1 MPCAVLKLFIMQKNV
16 YKLSV
21 VFFVVGTV
29 AIMLAFWSSCSGSHD
44 SFKPRPLGAPGEV
57 LLVIDDANWN
67 SKAGRTLS
75 VLFEDIFPALPQS
88 EIMFKKTRI
97 QFSKF
102 QRHFRTY
109 RNILLVSVKAG
120 VHCNQVEYRK
130 NEWALNQ
137 QVAEVVAQSH
147 EELEDLIIQ
156 KWPKIKSFFHNGDID
171 ALISSYSKVYEPEAV
186 NVVKKE
192 YPFTLYFPKGYQLK
206 KQNDEFTWLINDRL
220 ESHLGVF
227 VFQYPLDSLQNTNAS
242 TLLQLR
248 NKLLKEEVPGE
259 YPGSFMTTEE
269 SFPVQVNRSKFAGR
283 KWTELRG
290 LWKVQGDFM
299 GGPFVD
305 YFYTDFE
312 NNKLIMLEGYVY
324 SPAKPNKAAF
334 VREVEAVLK
343 SFMPE

>member
-1 MPCAVLKLFIMQKNV
+1 MRNYLSKSNIIL
-16 YKLSV
+16 LSV
-21 VFFVVGTV
+21 GIVLTIVFIAV
-29 AIMLAFWSSCSGSHD
+29 SCNSNQE

-57 LLVIDDANWN
+57 LLVIDNVNWN
-67 SKAGRTLS
+67 SKAGNTLGG
-75 VLFEDIFPALPQS
+75 LLQDIFPALPQT
-88 EIMFKKTRI
+88 ETMFKKTRI
-97 QFSKF
+97 EFANF

-109 RNILLVSVKAG
+109 RNILLVSVKPNATS
-120 VHCNQVEYRK
+120 NRVEYRK

-137 QVAEVVAQSH
+137 QVAEVIVQNQD
-147 EELEDLIIQ
+147 ELEDLIIQ
-156 KWPKIKSFFHNGDID
+156 KWPRIKSFFYNGDIE
-171 ALISSYSKVYEPEAV
+171 SMVKSYYQLYEPEAV
-186 NVVKKE
+186 NAIKNSYE
-192 YPFTLYFPKGYQLK
+192 FSLHFPKGFQLK
-206 KQNDEFTWLINDRL
+206 KKNDEFTWLVNDRL

-227 VFQYPLDSLQNTNAS
+227 VFQYSLDSLENINAH
-242 TLLQLR
+242 TLLELR

-269 SFPVQVNRSKFAGR
+269 NFPVLVNKSKFAGR

-305 YFYTDFE
+305 YFYADFE

-324 SPAKPNKAAF
+324 APSKPNKAGF

-343 SFMPE
+343 SFMPV